1 MKGQSFYTLE
11 FKEVC
16 RNIPS
21 FELNINV
28 SHTTPLAGFRY
39 FFFKN
44 IPMNLLHWFGRS
56 DLFKTH
62 MKSPIKA
69 QRIIVILYLKFRLVY
84 DPYEINYQNTKNDC
98 KCVPVRLLA
107 ISNV

>member
-21 FELNINV
+21 FELNIKCIAHDFPN
-28 SHTTPLAGFRY
+28 RIQI
-39 FFFKN
+39 FFN
-44 IPMNLLHWFGRS
+44 IPINLIQRFGS
-56 DLFKTH
+56 SELFKTH
-62 MKSPIKA
+62 MKSPIKM